1 MSERDQFNRFV
12 ERHPHRAFFQ
22 RPHWTRRQFFHLLGA
37 GVTGSYLARR
47 APAAE
52 IVLQGSVTTRNTAKN
67 VIFILLAGAPSHTD
81 TFDLKMVDGV
91 TPANFNPTNV
101 NGVLWPVGLL
111 PKLGEQLQNIAIVRS
126 MRSWA
131 LAHALGQHWTQIG
144 RNPSAALGDI
154 APNIGS
160 IVAIEKDVERQQGQI
175 FPPFLALNSNGAI
188 GGGYLPAT
196 YSPFKVTPAI
206 TGIPNIRNVDGAAR
220 METRWSLL
228 HKLDDPLRVDSP
240 LGDAADDFS
249 KFDGQAYSLMNDP
262 QVDRAF
268 AYTTQDAARYG
279 NSAFGNACLVAKQVL
294 GANQGTRFVQIT
306 LGGWDMHTNIYG
318 TANIRAGN
326 LYTQGKMLDD
336 GLAALLAD
344 LK

>member
-1 MSERDQFNRFV
+1 M
-12 ERHPHRAFFQ
+12 
-22 RPHWTRRQFFHLLGA
+22 
-37 GVTGSYLARR
+37 
-47 APAAE
+47 
-52 IVLQGSVTTRNTAKN
+52 
-67 VIFILLAGAPSHTD
+67 
-81 TFDLKMVDGV
+81 
-91 TPANFNPTNV
+91 
-101 NGVLWPVGLL
+101 
-111 PKLGEQLQNIAIVRS
+111 
-126 MRSWA
+126 
-131 LAHALGQHWTQIG
+131 
-144 RNPSAALGDI
+144 
-154 APNIGS
+154 
-160 IVAIEKDVERQQGQI
+160 AIEKDAERQQGQI

-196 YSPFKVTPAI
+196 YSPFKVTPAV

-220 METRWSLL
+220 MDTRWGLL

-279 NSAFGNACLVAKQVL
+279 SSGFGNACLVAKQVL
-294 GANQGTRFVQIT
+294 GADQGTRFVQIT

-344 LK
+344 LKASGQLDRTLVVMAGEFGRTVGKLSAQGGRDHFLQQFCLFAGAGIKGGRAIGSTNAAGSATDDPGWSRNRDVRPEDVEATIYSALGIDWTTLRKDDPFGRGFEYVPFSGQDVYGPIDELWS